1 MTHLISVILP
11 VYNGV
16 PYLDEAIKSILRQ
29 TYSNFEFIIIDDGST
44 DSSIEIINKYKSIDD
59 RIKVIS
65 RENRGLISSLNEGI
79 EKSEGTYIA
88 RMDQDDVSLPGRL
101 EIQLNYMLKDHLD
114 ICGGDFTKIDA
125 QDNVLEEHKVP
136 KTESEI
142 IITLATNMPF
152 AHSCVMIKKS
162 FLSTNNLKYGLNGY
176 RNAEDLDLWI
186 LMYENG
192 AKFGN
197 VNENILKYRILPSSM
212 SRTNRKKIKR
222 ESDIQFNNFIKN
234 NRVDF
239 ENAFQIL
246 LKQKN
251 IPNAIQRNMMRAIIR
266 YLLLTHK
273 TNFMFKT
280 ILRLKISNIVMGIL
294 SFMKLKIYAM

>member
-44 DSSIEIINKYKSIDD
+44 DNSIEIINKYKSIDD

-88 RMDQDDVSLPGRL
+88 RIDQDDVSLPGRL
-101 EIQLNYMLKDHLD
+101 EMQLNYMLKDHLD

-212 SRTNRKKIKR
+212 SRTNRKEIKR
-222 ESDIQFNNFIKN
+222 ESDIHFNNFIKN
-234 NRVDF
+234 NIVDF

-266 YLLLTHK
+266 YSLLTHK

-294 SFMKLKIYAM
+294 SFMKFKIYAM

>member
-1 MTHLISVILP
+1 MANLISVILP

-16 PYLDEAIKSILRQ
+16 PYLDEAIKSILSQ
-29 TYSNFEFIIIDDGST
+29 TYSNFEFIIINDGST
-44 DSSIEIINKYKSIDD
+44 DNSLEIINRYKSIDD

-65 RENRGLISSLNEGI
+65 RENRGLIASLNEGI

-88 RMDQDDVSLPGRL
+88 RIDQDDVSLPRRL
-101 EIQLNYMLKDHLD
+101 EVQLNYMLKNHLD
-114 ICGGDFTKIDA
+114 ICGGDFTNIDA
-125 QDNVLEEHKVP
+125 QNDVLQEHKVP

-197 VNENILKYRILPSSM
+197 VDENILKYRILSSSM
-212 SRTNRKKIKR
+212 SRTNRKEIKE
-222 ESDIQFNNFIKN
+222 ESDRQFDSFIKN

-239 ENAFQIL
+239 ENRFQIL

-251 IPNAIQRNMMRAIIR
+251 ISNAIQRDMMRAIIR
-266 YLLLTHK
+266 YSLLTYK
-273 TNFMFKT
+273 TNFIFKT
-280 ILRLKISNIVMGIL
+280 ILRLKMSNIVMGSL
-294 SFMKLKIYAM
+294 SFIKLKILAI

>member
-1 MTHLISVILP
+1 MSNLISVILP
-11 VYNGV
+11 VYNGA
-16 PYLDEAIKSILRQ
+16 PYLDEAIKSILSQ
-29 TYSNFEFIIIDDGST
+29 TYSNFEFIIINDGST
-44 DSSIEIINKYKSIDD
+44 DNSLEIINRHKSIDD

-88 RMDQDDVSLPGRL
+88 RMDQDDVSLLGRL
-101 EIQLNYMLKDHLD
+101 DIQLNYMLKNHLD

-125 QDNVLEEHKVP
+125 HNNVLEEHKVP

-197 VNENILKYRILPSSM
+197 VDAKILKYRILPSSM
-212 SRTNRKKIKR
+212 SRTNRKEIKR
-222 ESDIQFNNFIKN
+222 ESNIQFNNFI
-234 NRVDF
+234 R
-239 ENAFQIL
+239 
-246 LKQKN
+246 
-251 IPNAIQRNMMRAIIR
+251 
-266 YLLLTHK
+266 
-273 TNFMFKT
+273 
-280 ILRLKISNIVMGIL
+280 G
-294 SFMKLKIYAM
+294 

>member
-1 MTHLISVILP
+1 MADLISVILP
-11 VYNGV
+11 VYNGA
-16 PYLDEAIKSILRQ
+16 PYLDEAIKSILSQ
-29 TYSNFEFIIIDDGST
+29 TYSNFEFIIINDGST
-44 DSSIEIINKYKSIDD
+44 DNSLEIINRHKSTDD

-88 RMDQDDVSLPGRL
+88 RIDQDDVSLPGRL
-101 EIQLNYMLKDHLD
+101 DIQLNYMLKNHLD
-114 ICGGDFTKIDA
+114 ICGGDFTNIDA
-125 QDNVLEEHKVP
+125 HNNVLEEHKVP

-142 IITLATNMPF
+142 IITLTTNMPF

-197 VNENILKYRILPSSM
+197 VDEKILKYRILPSSM
-212 SRTNRKKIKR
+212 SRTNRKEIKK
-222 ESDIQFNNFIKN
+222 ESDRQFDSFIKN

-239 ENAFQIL
+239 ENRFQIL
-246 LKQKN
+246 LNQKN
-251 IPNAIQRNMMRAIIR
+251 ISNAIQRDMMRAIIR
-266 YLLLTHK
+266 YSLLTYK
-273 TNFMFKT
+273 TNLIFKT
-280 ILRLKISNIVMGIL
+280 ILKLKMSNIVMGIL
-294 SFMKLKIYAM
+294 SFIKLKIYAI

>member
-1 MTHLISVILP
+1 MANLISVILP

-16 PYLDEAIKSILRQ
+16 PYLDEAIKSILSQ
-29 TYSNFEFIIIDDGST
+29 TYSNFEFIIINDGST
-44 DSSIEIINKYKSIDD
+44 DNSLEIINRHKSTDD

-65 RENRGLISSLNEGI
+65 RENRGLIASLNEGI

-88 RMDQDDVSLPGRL
+88 RIDQDDVSLPGRL
-101 EIQLNYMLKDHLD
+101 EVQLNYMLKNHLD
-114 ICGGDFTKIDA
+114 ICGGDFTNIDA
-125 QDNVLEEHKVP
+125 QNNVLEEHKVP

-197 VNENILKYRILPSSM
+197 VDENILKYRILSSSM
-212 SRTNRKKIKR
+212 SRTNRKEIKK
-222 ESDIQFNNFIKN
+222 ESDRQFDSFIKN

-239 ENAFQIL
+239 ENRFQIL

-251 IPNAIQRNMMRAIIR
+251 ISNAIQRDMMRAIIR
-266 YLLLTHK
+266 YSLLTYK
-273 TNFMFKT
+273 TNFIFKT
-280 ILRLKISNIVMGIL
+280 ILELKISNIVMGIL
-294 SFMKLKIYAM
+294 SFIKLKILAI

>member
-1 MTHLISVILP
+1 MANLISVILP
-11 VYNGV
+11 VYNGA
-16 PYLDEAIKSILRQ
+16 PYLDEAIKSILSQ
-29 TYSNFEFIIIDDGST
+29 TYSNFEFIIINDGST
-44 DSSIEIINKYKSIDD
+44 DNSLGIINRYKSIDH

-65 RENRGLISSLNEGI
+65 RENRGLIASLNEGI

-88 RMDQDDVSLPGRL
+88 RIDQDDVSLSGRL
-101 EIQLNYMLKDHLD
+101 DIQLNYMLKNHLD

-125 QDNVLEEHKVP
+125 QNNVLEEHKVP

-197 VNENILKYRILPSSM
+197 VDAKILKYRILPSSM
-212 SRTNRKKIKR
+212 SRTNRKEIKR
-222 ESDIQFNNFIKN
+222 ESNIQFNNFIKN
-234 NRVDF
+234 NREDF
-239 ENAFQIL
+239 ENTFQIL

-251 IPNAIQRNMMRAIIR
+251 ISNAIQRDMMRAIIR
-266 YLLLTHK
+266 YSLLTHR
-273 TNFMFKT
+273 TNLIFRT
-280 ILRLKISNIVMGIL
+280 ILKLKMSNIVMGIL
-294 SFMKLKIYAM
+294 SFIKFKIYAI

>member
-1 MTHLISVILP
+1 MANLISVILP
-11 VYNGV
+11 VYNGA
-16 PYLDEAIKSILRQ
+16 PYLDEAIKSILSQ
-29 TYSNFEFIIIDDGST
+29 TYSNFEFIIINDGST
-44 DSSIEIINKYKSIDD
+44 DNSLEIINRYKSIDD

-88 RMDQDDVSLPGRL
+88 RIDQDDVSLPRRL
-101 EIQLNYMLKDHLD
+101 EVQLNYMLKNHLD
-114 ICGGDFTKIDA
+114 ICGGDFTNIDA
-125 QDNVLEEHKVP
+125 QNNVLEEHKVP

-197 VNENILKYRILPSSM
+197 VDEKILKYRVLPSSM
-212 SRTNRKKIKR
+212 SRTNRKEIKK
-222 ESDIQFNNFIKN
+222 ESDRQFDSFIKN

-239 ENAFQIL
+239 ENRFQIL
-246 LKQKN
+246 LNQKN
-251 IPNAIQRNMMRAIIR
+251 ISNAIQRDMMRAIIR
-266 YLLLTHK
+266 YSLLTYK
-273 TNFMFKT
+273 TNLIFKT
-280 ILRLKISNIVMGIL
+280 ILKLQMSNIVMGIL
-294 SFMKLKIYAM
+294 SFIKLKIYAI

>member
-1 MTHLISVILP
+1 MANLISVILP

-16 PYLDEAIKSILRQ
+16 PYLDEAIKSILSQ
-29 TYSNFEFIIIDDGST
+29 TYSNFEFIIINDGST
-44 DSSIEIINKYKSIDD
+44 DNSLEIINRHKSTDD

-65 RENRGLISSLNEGI
+65 RENRGLIASLNEGI

-88 RMDQDDVSLPGRL
+88 RIDQDDVSLPGRL
-101 EIQLNYMLKDHLD
+101 EVQLNYMLKNHLD
-114 ICGGDFTKIDA
+114 ICGGDFTNIDA
-125 QDNVLEEHKVP
+125 QNNVLEEHKVP

-197 VNENILKYRILPSSM
+197 VDENILKYRILSSSM
-212 SRTNRKKIKR
+212 SRTNRKEIKK
-222 ESDIQFNNFIKN
+222 ESDRQFDSFIKN

-239 ENAFQIL
+239 ENRFQIL

-251 IPNAIQRNMMRAIIR
+251 ISNAIQRDMMRAIIR
-266 YLLLTHK
+266 YSLLTYK
-273 TNFMFKT
+273 TNFIFKT
-280 ILRLKISNIVMGIL
+280 ILKLKISNIVMGIL
-294 SFMKLKIYAM
+294 SFIKLKILAI

>member
-1 MTHLISVILP
+1 MANLISVILP
-11 VYNGV
+11 VYNGAL
-16 PYLDEAIKSILRQ
+16 YLDEAIKSILSQ
-29 TYSNFEFIIIDDGST
+29 TYSNFEFIIINDGST
-44 DSSIEIINKYKSIDD
+44 DNSLEIINRHKSIDD

-65 RENRGLISSLNEGI
+65 RENRGLIASLNEGI

-88 RMDQDDVSLPGRL
+88 RIDQDDVSLPGRL
-101 EIQLNYMLKDHLD
+101 EKQLNYMLKNHLD
-114 ICGGDFTKIDA
+114 ICGGDFTKIDV
-125 QDNVLEEHKVP
+125 QNNVLEEHKVP

-152 AHSCVMIKKS
+152 AHSCVMIKES
-162 FLSTNNLKYGLNGY
+162 FLSKNNLKYGLNGY

-197 VNENILKYRILPSSM
+197 VDAKILKYRILPSSM
-212 SRTNRKKIKR
+212 SRTNLKEIKK
-222 ESDIQFNNFIKN
+222 ESDRQFDSFIKN

-239 ENAFQIL
+239 ENRFQIL

-251 IPNAIQRNMMRAIIR
+251 ISNAIQRDMMRAIIR
-266 YLLLTHK
+266 YSLLTYK
-273 TNFMFKT
+273 TNFIFKT
-280 ILRLKISNIVMGIL
+280 ILKLKMSNIVMGIL
-294 SFMKLKIYAM
+294 SFIKLKYM

>member
-1 MTHLISVILP
+1 MANLISVILP
-11 VYNGV
+11 VYNGA
-16 PYLDEAIKSILRQ
+16 PYLDEAIKSILSQ
-29 TYSNFEFIIIDDGST
+29 TYSNFEFIIINDGST
-44 DSSIEIINKYKSIDD
+44 DNSLEIINRYKSIDD

-88 RMDQDDVSLPGRL
+88 RIDQDDVSLPGRL
-101 EIQLNYMLKDHLD
+101 EAQLNYMLKNHLD
-114 ICGGDFTKIDA
+114 ICGGDFTNIDA
-125 QDNVLEEHKVP
+125 QNNVLEEHKVP

-197 VNENILKYRILPSSM
+197 IDEKILKYRVLPSSM
-212 SRTNRKKIKR
+212 SRTNRKEIKK
-222 ESDIQFNNFIKN
+222 ESDRQFDSFIKN

-239 ENAFQIL
+239 ENRFQIL
-246 LKQKN
+246 LNQKN
-251 IPNAIQRNMMRAIIR
+251 ISNAIQRDMMRVIIR
-266 YLLLTHK
+266 YSLLTYK
-273 TNFMFKT
+273 TNLIFKT
-280 ILRLKISNIVMGIL
+280 ILKLKMSNIVMGIL
-294 SFMKLKIYAM
+294 SFIKLKIYAI

>member
-1 MTHLISVILP
+1 MTNLISVILP
-11 VYNGV
+11 VYNGAL
-16 PYLDEAIKSILRQ
+16 YLDEAIKSILSQ
-29 TYSNFEFIIIDDGST
+29 TYSNFEFIIINDGST
-44 DSSIEIINKYKSIDD
+44 DNSLEIINRYTPIDD
-59 RIKVIS
+59 RMKVIS
-65 RENRGLISSLNEGI
+65 RENRGLITSLNEGI

-88 RMDQDDVSLPGRL
+88 RIDQDDVSLPGRL
-101 EIQLNYMLKDHLD
+101 EIQLNYMLKNHLD

-125 QDNVLEEHKVP
+125 QNNVLEEHKVP

-162 FLSTNNLKYGLNGY
+162 FLSKNNLKYGLNGY

-197 VNENILKYRILPSSM
+197 VDENILKYRILSSSM
-212 SRTNRKKIKR
+212 SRTNRKEIKK
-222 ESDIQFNNFIKN
+222 ESDRQFDSFIKN

-239 ENAFQIL
+239 ENRFQIL

-251 IPNAIQRNMMRAIIR
+251 ISNAIQRDMMRAIIR
-266 YLLLTHK
+266 YSLLTHR
-273 TNFMFKT
+273 TNLIFKT
-280 ILRLKISNIVMGIL
+280 ILKLKMSNIVMGIL
-294 SFMKLKIYAM
+294 SFIKLRIYVI